1 MRTNTLTNIFSNAT
15 FENLKYLDVDQAL
28 ADLNKFVQWFKSTVP
43 GLEKSKVIMV
53 GGSYAGTMAVWM
65 RQVYPDSV
73 DGAWASSA
81 PLLAKVDFVGE

>member
-1 MRTNTLTNIFSNAT
+1 
-15 FENLKYLDVDQAL
+15 
-28 ADLNKFVQWFKSTVP
+28 
-43 GLEKSKVIMV
+43 MV

-81 PLLAKVDFVGE
+81 PLLAKVDFVGK